1 MRSMASSPI
10 MVGSASSSKFN
21 SHKDAVATT
30 QGDKVAHFPCVTY
43 INTFFLGDM
52 LIQYFIFVSQ
62 LNNVYVHLTL
72 DRRSLDPVSS

>member
-52 LIQYFIFVSQ
+52 LIFVSQ